1 MASFASHSII
11 LDAYFQHPYTGVCR
25 HVLDIHGLELEFFMK
40 KGPSKIVILILLAA
54 AIGVCIYGAATGQAQ
69 SVFVKATKICMEC
82 IGLG

>member
-1 MASFASHSII
+1 
-11 LDAYFQHPYTGVCR
+11 
-25 HVLDIHGLELEFFMK
+25 MK
-40 KGPSKIVILILLAA
+40 KGPSKIVIVILLAA